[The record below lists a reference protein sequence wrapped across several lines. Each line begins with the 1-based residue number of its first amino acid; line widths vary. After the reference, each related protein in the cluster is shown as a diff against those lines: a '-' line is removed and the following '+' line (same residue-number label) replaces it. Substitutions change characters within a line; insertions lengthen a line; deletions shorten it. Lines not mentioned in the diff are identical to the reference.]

1 VPCGHILAL
10 NADAVL
16 VACGHGVLAI
26 TALQRAGGKRLGAA
40 DFVRGFGLQPG
51 MVLGAHGASGEA
63 GA

>member
-1 VPCGHILAL
+1 
-10 NADAVL
+10 

-51 MVLGAHGASGEA
+51 MVLGAHSASGEA